1 MDTTQVPEAVSENKK
16 RKKHGHGVLSALGLI
31 AKAIKY
37 LDKHIELAL
46 REARAAITEREEENA
61 RLVKLLRMEF
71 GSKLE
76 GALKNSITLSADELA
91 FIRTF
96 GFNV

>member
-1 MDTTQVPEAVSENKK
+1 MDTTQDVEAVTESKK
-16 RKKHGHGVLSALGLI
+16 RKKRVHGVLIALGLI
-31 AKAIKY
+31 AKGIKY
-37 LDKHIELAL
+37 LDKQVELAL
-46 REARAAITEREEENA
+46 RAARAAITEREDDNA
-61 RLVKLLRMEF
+61 RLVKLLRIEF
-71 GSKLE
+71 GPKLE